1 MIIRE
6 ITNCIS
12 YLAKDAAY
20 VSTTGYVTRMVKVLH
35 DRIEADSYFFIL
47 LQITASKLGVFLTEG
62 QWLLGLKRGLVVQT
76 LGMRV
81 PPPGL
86 EEQHQHMKN
95 ELRNES
101 KVQFLDLGGHG
112 ELVLGPGRLLS

>member
-1 MIIRE
+1 MIIHE

-12 YLAKDAAY
+12 YLAEDAAY

-35 DRIEADSYFFIL
+35 DRIEAGSYFFIF

-62 QWLLGLKRGLVVQT
+62 QWLLGLKGGLVVQT

-86 EEQHQHMKN
+86 EEQHQHM
-95 ELRNES
+95 RNES

>member
-1 MIIRE
+1 
-6 ITNCIS
+6 
-12 YLAKDAAY
+12 
-20 VSTTGYVTRMVKVLH
+20 MVEVPH
-35 DRIEADSYFFIL
+35 DRIEADAYFFIL
-47 LQITASKLGVFLTEG
+47 LQITASKLGVFLTED

-86 EEQHQHMKN
+86 EEQQQHM
-95 ELRNES
+95 RNDS

-112 ELVLGPGRLLS
+112 ELFLGPGRLLS